1 MNSPET
7 VGVGHRPAATGRYGR
22 GMTSRRTIR
31 AAAFVLAAGFAVVA
45 CGSSDT
51 AEPAAATEPAVT
63 EPAATQPAVDG
74 SDPAPSSATPELLQF
89 TSPLVGGGEI
99 DAAALAGKPTA
110 FWFWSPT

>member
-1 MNSPET
+1 
-7 VGVGHRPAATGRYGR
+7 
-22 GMTSRRTIR
+22 MTPRRIIR
-31 AAAFVLAAGFAVVA
+31 TTAFVLAAGLAVVA
-45 CGSSDT
+45 CGSSSDT
-51 AEPAAATEPAVT
+51 AEPAAVT

-74 SDPAPSSATPELLQF
+74 SDPAPSSAVPELLQF